1 MKIIHTADI
10 HLDSPLVGVADS
22 ALRRTELLRA
32 LSDLSEF
39 ADNSGVAAVIVAG
52 DLFDDQF
59 VSEKTV
65 KSVAEIVEKS
75 NAQWFVL
82 RGNHGSETP
91 YKALKTLCP
100 KVNFFGESWQEY
112 RLGNVSLI
120 GRELGRN
127 DESEWQKFSVDPSR
141 YNVLVLH
148 GDWDDPTYGVIDKD
162 VVAKSGVNYVALG
175 HRHSFA
181 CFKTGNAKVCYS
193 GVLEPRGFD
202 ETSETGFVVIDT
214 DADKVFFQK
223 HYVRKVETVTVDVS
237 EVCTDLSLEKLV
249 LEKVAPVSA
258 RNYLNVEFVGS
269 LQEGVRLLPVA
280 QNVLENRFFALRLKD
295 KTVLKVDYEQ
305 IKQEVSLRGEFVKL
319 ACEIADEKLRE
330 EVLSLGLRAL
340 NGEV

>member
-1 MKIIHTADI
+1 M
-10 HLDSPLVGVADS
+10 
-22 ALRRTELLRA
+22 
-32 LSDLSEF
+32 
-39 ADNSGVAAVIVAG
+39 
-52 DLFDDQF
+52 
-59 VSEKTV
+59 
-65 KSVAEIVEKS
+65 
-75 NAQWFVL
+75 
-82 RGNHGSETP
+82 
-91 YKALKTLCP
+91 
-100 KVNFFGESWQEY
+100 
-112 RLGNVSLI
+112 
-120 GRELGRN
+120 
-127 DESEWQKFSVDPSR
+127 
-141 YNVLVLH
+141 VLH

-223 HYVRKVETVTVDVS
+223 QHVRKVETVTVDVS
-237 EVCTDLSLEKLV
+237 EVCTDLSLE
-249 LEKVAPVSA
+249 
-258 RNYLNVEFVGS
+258 
-269 LQEGVRLLPVA
+269 EGARLLPVA